1 MAAGGT
7 MKNTRSLLVFVA
19 LVVAAAAFGGYFQ
32 PGAWYAGLR
41 KPPPTPPNWV
51 FGPAWT
57 LLYLAIA
64 VAGWIVWRTQRRIGL
79 PLLLWGAQLAL
90 NAMWS
95 FLLFGMQRPGF
106 ALVEIAVL
114 LGANRAR
121 SLVEDALVVPA
132 VAVAVDAL
140 LGDGL
145 VVVVEQLDRG
155 ARGGG
160 GGGAA
165 TNAII
170 EGGVGRISVARSG
183 ITINTAMTAT

>member
-1 MAAGGT
+1 MGR
-7 MKNTRSLLVFVA
+7 MKNIRSLLVFVA

-41 KPPPTPPNWV
+41 KPPLTPPNWV

-95 FLLFGMQRPGF
+95 FLFFGMQRPGF

-114 LGANRAR
+114 LSVILATASAFFRVRTLAGV
-121 SLVEDALVVPA
+121 LFVPYVLW
-132 VAVAVDAL
+132 VAFAAYLNLGMWL
-140 LGDGL
+140 LN
-145 VVVVEQLDRG
+145 RG
-155 ARGGG
+155 A
-160 GGGAA
+160 
-165 TNAII
+165 
-170 EGGVGRISVARSG
+170 
-183 ITINTAMTAT
+183 